1 MKKNLKLFEY
11 CQNKKV
17 LNKLPAKVALQEKFP
32 VHPRDCAAADPMLT
46 NAPQRQSGWHNLW
59 LAAGKDFFLQFVR
72 IFKPRIL

>member
-1 MKKNLKLFEY
+1 MKKILKLFEY

-46 NAPQRQSGWHNLW
+46 NAPQRQSGWNNLW
-59 LAAGKDFFLQFVR
+59 LARIFLLQFVR